1 MVWEEW
7 ESAMAGCGLRT
18 RAVRASIAEAGE
30 QLRALLPFGKAAL
43 ITDAGTDEQLT
54 ERVRASLRAYRPQC
68 IFAEGEDASMPLF
81 SLPDDVR
88 AVVAVGP
95 RSALAARFFCTL
107 RGGFSLLIPLRPSA
121 EELFAP
127 AAPRPWAGYPLA
139 PPDLVLADGEILQ
152 GAEAARADAALAAL
166 CAAELETDARTLPK
180 ATTTR
185 ARCASPPR
193 APPRP
198 TLSLPAGREDVLA
211 ASAIFCL
218 EKRSLPPF
226 GCERAARAA
235 AGGAGAVLPYFA
247 RRYES
252 LFAAGR
258 PRPYFVPAYAARAA
272 RAARLFGAGA
282 SEFFANVRVPTG
294 EQSFRLGA
302 RFRQVRQGL
311 LASARALVAFA
322 ARVCPPAGDARPAAA
337 GRADASGAAFN
348 AGTASAASAAQD
360 EALADLYDASAE
372 ASPLLSAPALEREF
386 GLLPNPQ
393 ESFAPLAVSSSK

>member
-1 MVWEEW
+1 
-7 ESAMAGCGLRT
+7 MACCGLRT
-18 RAVRASIAEAGE
+18 RAVRASAAEAGE
-30 QLRALLPFGKAAL
+30 QLRALLPYGRAAL
-43 ITDAGTDEQLT
+43 VTDVGTDEQLT

-68 IFAEGEDASMPLF
+68 IFAEGDDASMPLF

-139 PPDLVLADGEILQ
+139 APDLILADGEILQ
-152 GAEAARADAALAAL
+152 SAEEARAETALAML
-166 CAAELETDARTLPK
+166 CAAELETDAYFTEKEYDARGLRL
-180 ATTTR
+180 AAER
-185 ARCASPPR
+185 AAE
-193 APPRP
+193 ADV
-198 TLSLPAGREDVLA
+198 SLPAGREDALA
-211 ASAIFCL
+211 ASALFCL
-218 EKRSLPPF
+218 AKRSLPPF

-235 AGGAGAVLPYFA
+235 AGGAGAVLLYFA
-247 RRYES
+247 RRYEA

-272 RAARLFGAGA
+272 RAARLFGADA
-282 SEFFANVRVPTG
+282 AAFFANVRVPTG
-294 EQSFRLGA
+294 EQSFRLSA
-302 RFRQVRQGL
+302 RFRQVRQKL
-311 LASARALVAFA
+311 LASARALAAFA
-322 ARVCPPAGDARPAAA
+322 ARVCP
-337 GRADASGAAFN
+337 ADAGGDDAP
-348 AGTASAASAAQD
+348 
-360 EALADLYDASAE
+360 LAELYDASAE

-393 ESFAPLAVSSSK
+393 ESFAPPAAAPSKNG

>member
-152 GAEAARADAALAAL
+152 GAEAARADAALAML
-166 CAAELETDARTLPK
+166 CAAELETDAYFTESDYDARGLHL
-180 ATTTR
+180 AAER
-185 ARCASPPR
+185 AAE
-193 APPRP
+193 AD
-198 TLSLPAGREDVLA
+198 LSLPAGREDVLA

-247 RRYES
+247 RRYEA

-258 PRPYFVPAYAARAA
+258 PRPYFVPAYAARVA

-294 EQSFRLGA
+294 EQSFDLGVRFAEVRSRLYTSARLLVRFADRICPAPPPQGTGEGA
-302 RFRQVRQGL
+302 RGAGEGAWESLRAHP
-311 LASARALVAFA
+311 LA
-322 ARVCPPAGDARPAAA
+322 
-337 GRADASGAAFN
+337 
-348 AGTASAASAAQD
+348 
-360 EALADLYDASAE
+360 EWYDLSAE
-372 ASPLLSAPALEREF
+372 CSPLYAAPALEREF
-386 GLLPNPQ
+386 GLLENP
-393 ESFAPLAVSSSK
+393 APVRPAP

>member
-139 PPDLVLADGEILQ
+139 EPDLILVDGEILQ
-152 GAEAARADAALAAL
+152 NAEEARAEAALAAL
-166 CAAELETDARTLPK
+166 CAAELESDARFTESEYDARGLHL
-180 ATTTR
+180 AAAR
-185 ARCASPPR
+185 AAE
-193 APPRP
+193 AD
-198 TLSLPAGREDVLA
+198 LSLPAGREDVLA

-235 AGGAGAVLPYFA
+235 AGGAGGGAALLRAAVRVAVCRGAAASLLCARLRRA
-247 RRYES
+247 RRARGAPVRGGRVRIFRQRARADGGAELS
-252 LFAAGR
+252 PRRTLSAGAAKAARLR
-258 PRPYFVPAYAARAA
+258 PRPRRLCCPRLPAR
-272 RAARLFGAGA
+272 RRRPPRRGGAG
-282 SEFFANVRVPTG
+282 G
-294 EQSFRLGA
+294 CFRGC
-302 RFRQVRQGL
+302 F
-311 LASARALVAFA
+311 
-322 ARVCPPAGDARPAAA
+322 
-337 GRADASGAAFN
+337 
-348 AGTASAASAAQD
+348 
-360 EALADLYDASAE
+360 
-372 ASPLLSAPALEREF
+372 
-386 GLLPNPQ
+386 
-393 ESFAPLAVSSSK
+393 

>member
-127 AAPRPWAGYPLA
+127 AAPPPWAGYPLA
-139 PPDLVLADGEILQ
+139 EPDLILVDGEILQ
-152 GAEAARADAALAAL
+152 NAEEARAEAALAAL
-166 CAAELETDARTLPK
+166 CAAELESDARFTESEYDARGLHL
-180 ATTTR
+180 AAAR
-185 ARCASPPR
+185 AAE
-193 APPRP
+193 AD
-198 TLSLPAGREDVLA
+198 LSLPAGREDVLA

-258 PRPYFVPAYAARAA
+258 PRPYFVPAYAARVA

-302 RFRQVRQGL
+302 RFRQVRQKL

-348 AGTASAASAAQD
+348 AGTASAASAAQG

-393 ESFAPLAVSSSK
+393 ESFAPPAVSSSK

>member
-127 AAPRPWAGYPLA
+127 AAPPPWAGYPLA
-139 PPDLVLADGEILQ
+139 APDLILVDGEILQ
-152 GAEAARADAALAAL
+152 NAEEARAEAALAEDFYESGQVSKTPQELGFDSYSDMASALVLGEYMHDALNYEKQDSYQTANITVAVLSGDIHQLAIHYGMAKGIFADYGISITLSNQSAGPAAFTAMANGAAQFAFL
-166 CAAELETDARTLPK
+166 G
-180 ATTTR
+180 
-185 ARCASPPR
+185 
-193 APPRP
+193 APPM
-198 TLSLPAGREDVLA
+198 TTNT
-211 ASAIFCL
+211 IN
-218 EKRSLPPF
+218 
-226 GCERAARAA
+226 
-235 AGGAGAVLPYFA
+235 GGYI
-247 RRYES
+247 
-252 LFAAGR
+252 
-258 PRPYFVPAYAARAA
+258 
-272 RAARLFGAGA
+272 
-282 SEFFANVRVPTG
+282 
-294 EQSFRLGA
+294 
-302 RFRQVRQGL
+302 
-311 LASARALVAFA
+311 
-322 ARVCPPAGDARPAAA
+322 
-337 GRADASGAAFN
+337 
-348 AGTASAASAAQD
+348 
-360 EALADLYDASAE
+360 
-372 ASPLLSAPALEREF
+372 SP
-386 GLLPNPQ
+386 
-393 ESFAPLAVSSSK
+393 